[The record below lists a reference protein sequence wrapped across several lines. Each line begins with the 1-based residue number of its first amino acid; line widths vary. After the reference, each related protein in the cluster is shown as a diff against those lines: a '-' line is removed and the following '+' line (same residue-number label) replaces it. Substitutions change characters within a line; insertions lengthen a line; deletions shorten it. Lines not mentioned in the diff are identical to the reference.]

1 VSTYRTLFIEAK
13 PLNKER
19 DKFLGDG
26 TVSEKDS
33 YRTDAATLAQEI
45 EQACNAADEDGY
57 EIISILP
64 IDRGGEHMQSL
75 SFSITHGV
83 ILTAR
88 RKQ

>member
-1 VSTYRTLFIEAK
+1 MSTYRTLFIEAK
-13 PLNKER
+13 PVHKER
-19 DKFLGDG
+19 DKFLGEG
-26 TVSEKDS
+26 TVREKDS
-33 YRTDAATLAQEI
+33 YRTDAEALALEI
-45 EQACNAADEDGY
+45 ENACNAADADGY

-75 SFSITHGV
+75 AFSITHGV